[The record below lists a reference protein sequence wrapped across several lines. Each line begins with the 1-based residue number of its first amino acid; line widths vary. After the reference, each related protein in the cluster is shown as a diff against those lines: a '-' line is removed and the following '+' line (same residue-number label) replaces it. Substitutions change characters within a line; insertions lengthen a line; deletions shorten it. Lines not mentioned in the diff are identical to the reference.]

1 MGEILRITL
10 VSESVSQKAR
20 ERVTY
25 TEATNLKIQY
35 LIVKAYLCHTPERGS
50 ENHLV
55 VRGCHVGVVAIILAD
70 VEGGLTTVLY
80 YTAYK
85 IQSGLESY
93 NVFSVTNELNLN
105 NKLQIVTYNFSVA

>member
-1 MGEILRITL
+1 MMGEILRVTL

-70 VEGGLTTVLY
+70 VEGGLTTVLC
-80 YTAYK
+80 YTACSK
-85 IQSGLESY
+85 W
-93 NVFSVTNELNLN
+93 V
-105 NKLQIVTYNFSVA
+105 